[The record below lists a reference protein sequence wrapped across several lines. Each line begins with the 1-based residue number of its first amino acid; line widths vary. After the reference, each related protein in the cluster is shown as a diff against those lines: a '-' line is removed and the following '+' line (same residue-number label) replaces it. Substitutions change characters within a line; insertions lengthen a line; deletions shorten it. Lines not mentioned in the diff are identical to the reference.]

1 MKRTKPKMNAIV
13 LSTIKIP
20 QDSLCNNKMDVSR
33 KGHKL
38 KNLMICKAKVKPSKS
53 EIMKRASKATIN
65 MRIS

>member
-38 KNLMICKAKVKPSKS
+38 KNLMNGKAKVRPSKS
-53 EIMKRASKATIN
+53 GIMKRTNKATIK